1 MSTPSNRR
9 DFLKTAALGA
19 AAVSLT
25 ARNHARAQG
34 ANDRLRIGLIGCGS
48 RGIGAHM
55 TGVHNH
61 DKEMNVEL
69 VAFADPWKKQREKAA
84 NLAKEWYGNEPMQ
97 FVSYRDL
104 LEKADVDAVMIASC
118 DHQHTTHLEA
128 AAKAGK
134 DVYVEKP
141 LGMDLERVKRAVD
154 TVNEAGIVC
163 QVGTQLRSYPSF
175 NGCKKVYESG
185 VLGEVARIEQRRNS
199 SRPYWYSRLAD
210 VKKEEVDW
218 QEFLMHKE
226 DRPFQADLFSGWYG
240 YRDFSDGPV
249 PGLGSHFIDLVHH
262 ITGATFPTSCQCMG
276 GVYTWKDEHN
286 FTAPDNVQAE
296 WQYPEGFLVTYATN
310 CGNGSG
316 NSFRIYGDQGAI
328 DMVSWNDPYITNEGV
343 HDSKKTDAVPDKED
357 VEHVSMPDHMLDWL
371 QCMRSRK
378 QPNAPMQAGYQ
389 HAVAVIMA
397 MQAFDA
403 GKTLHYD
410 ADAREIKGA

>member
-19 AAVSLT
+19 ATVSLT

-61 DKEMNVEL
+61 DKKMNCEI

-84 NLAKEWYGNEPMQ
+84 NLAKEWYGGEPMQ

-104 LEKADVDAVMIASC
+104 LEKADVDAVLIASC

-154 TVNEAGIVC
+154 AVNDAGIVC

-185 VLGEVARIEQRRNS
+185 VLGKVARIEQRRNGS
-199 SRPYWYSRLAD
+199 QPYWYGRLAD
-210 VKKEEVDW
+210 LKEEDVDW
-218 QEFLMHKE
+218 QEFLMHLE
-226 DRPFQADLFSGWYG
+226 DRPFDQDLYSGWYG
-240 YRDFSDGPV
+240 YRAFSDGPV

-310 CGNGSG
+310 FGNGSG
-316 NSFRIYGDQGAI
+316 NSFRIYGEQGAI
-328 DMVSWNDPYITNEGV
+328 DMVNWNDPYLTNEGV
-343 HDSKKTDAVPDKED
+343 HKSKETGAVPDKEE

-371 QCMRSRK
+371 QCIHDRK

-403 GKTLHYD
+403 GKTLYYD
-410 ADAREIKGA
+410 AESRTIKDA